1 MSHWQEVVELTVKEA
16 ERIAGIS
23 TSTIRK
29 MFEIVEIARKKGLD
43 VINLA
48 IGEPDFDTHPLIVE
62 RAFQAM
68 RDGFTHYTS
77 NFGLEELREEIAK
90 RYRQRGADIDAGNI
104 MMTTGACEAL
114 INTSLAFIERESR
127 VVIPSPSF
135 LGYFTYVSMCEAKVE
150 VLMTH
155 DSGFVI
161 DADALNEVMG
171 KDVSAIFLNYP
182 NNPTGAVMSQKELE
196 AVVEVAMDYDA
207 IVISDEVYDAIYY
220 DKDPGTLAGFENV
233 VAINAFS
240 KSLAMTGWRIGYA
253 IASEDLLEKML
264 RIHQLNGVCA
274 PAFAQKAV
282 ADVMAEGKDR
292 EITKTMVDEF
302 RKRRDFVYSRLVEI
316 GFDVVKPE
324 GAFYAFPRFDSD
336 STEFVEKLVLERG
349 VSVTPGPPFGEG
361 NQGYFRIS
369 YATSM
374 DRLKEAMDRMEEFL
388 Q

>member
-114 INTSLAFIERESR
+114 INTSLAFIERGSR

-302 RKRRDFVYSRLVEI
+302 RKRRDFVYSRLVEM

-324 GAFYAFPRFDSD
+324 GAFYVFPRFDSD

>member
-1 MSHWQEVVELTVKEA
+1 MTVKEA

-114 INTSLAFIERESR
+114 INTSLAFIERGSR

-196 AVVEVAMDYDA
+196 AVVELAMDYDA

>member
-1 MSHWQEVVELTVKEA
+1 VSHWQEVVELTVKEA

-302 RKRRDFVYSRLVEI
+302 RKRRDFVYSRLVEM